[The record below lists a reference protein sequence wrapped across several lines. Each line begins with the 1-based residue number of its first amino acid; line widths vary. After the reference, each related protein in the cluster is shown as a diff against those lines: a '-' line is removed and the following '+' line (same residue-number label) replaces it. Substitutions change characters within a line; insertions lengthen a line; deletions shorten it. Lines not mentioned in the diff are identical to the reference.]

1 MIHVS
6 DLLHEKRRMR
16 LAWNKKNN
24 ALPYESFYH
33 MDQPFSDL
41 WGKFLNV
48 EKSAKGNVGD
58 SNEDTLALLKENDIV
73 RYARFEF
80 MGCRTKIPVLKKIEN
95 GYMAMYPY
103 LSAYPKESESLMMK
117 INQEIC
123 AHCGVNLV
131 ENRIV
136 YLNKDYVRQEDLD
149 VNQLFEV
156 SDCLFNRRN
165 NLGKPICE
173 LMEKIDLHLE
183 EWILRTSQL
192 IEGECPEVCRSKNC
206 TSGRRCAYYDTCFD
220 ESELVDD
227 SVLFLTTSRE
237 KIHAYEQGIEHMK
250 DMDPDTIEGFPL
262 QYAQVMASSLGGVF
276 CDRFALNE
284 WMDGI
289 QYPIS
294 YLDFEWDTFAV
305 PPYPGMK
312 PFDVL
317 CFQYSLHV
325 EQEDG
330 SLEHMDFFQSKDC
343 RRNFIESILR
353 NVPESGSILVYN
365 MEGAEK
371 LRLIQLGSQFPE
383 YAQRLEQ
390 IYSRMI
396 DLSKPF
402 EHGLFYDVRM
412 RGHYSLKNVLP
423 IFSDTYSYSDLE
435 IQNGMTA
442 VHAYRT
448 YDTVKPE
455 EKEQICENI
464 RTYCAM
470 DTFAEYVV
478 FHGLEKY
485 KKLEF

>member
-6 DLLHEKRRMR
+6 DLLHEKRCSR

-33 MDQPFSDL
+33 MEQSFSEL
-41 WGKFLNV
+41 WSAYLEV
-48 EKSAKGNVGD
+48 EDSVKGSVGD
-58 SNEDTLALLKENDIV
+58 NNEDTLALLKENDVV
-73 RYARFEF
+73 RHARFEYL
-80 MGCRTKIPVLKKIEN
+80 GCRTKIPVLKKIKK
-95 GYMAMYPY
+95 GYMAIYPF
-103 LSAYPKESESLMMK
+103 LSAYPKESEALLMK
-117 INQEIC
+117 INKEIC
-123 AHCGVNLV
+123 AHCGINIV

-136 YLNKDYVRQEDLD
+136 FLNKDYVRQNEL
-149 VNQLFEV
+149 NISELFGM

-165 NLGKPICE
+165 NLGKSIEE
-173 LMEKIDLHLE
+173 LMDKIELNLE
-183 EWILRTSQL
+183 DWICLTAKVVES
-192 IEGECPEVCRSKNC
+192 ECPQACRSKNC
-206 TSGRRCAYYDTCFD
+206 TSGRRCVYYDSCFN
-220 ESELVDD
+220 EEELVDD

-250 DMDPDTIEGFPL
+250 DMDPETIEGFPL
-262 QYAQVMASSLGGVF
+262 QYAQMMASLQGGVF
-276 CDRFALNE
+276 CDRVAVASWIE
-284 WMDGI
+284 DI

-305 PPYPGMK
+305 PPYEGMK

-330 SLEHMDFFQSKDC
+330 TLKHMDFFQSKDC
-343 RRNFIESILR
+343 RRNFIESILK
-353 NVPESGSILVYN
+353 NVPETGSILVYN

-371 LRLIQLGSQFPE
+371 LRLIQLGEQFPE
-383 YAQRLEQ
+383 YADALME
-390 IYSRMI
+390 ICSRMV

-402 EHGLFYDVRM
+402 ENGLFYDCRM

-423 IFSDTYSYSDLE
+423 VFSDTYSYSDLE

-448 YDTVKPE
+448 YDSVDE
-455 EKEQICENI
+455 NEKEQVCENI

-478 FHGLEKY
+478 FHGLKKY
-485 KKLEF
+485 KNLDF